1 MARRYDTRTT
11 IFSPEGRLYQVE
23 YAMEA
28 ISHAGTSLGILA
40 TDGILLAAERRNTN
54 KLLDEV
60 FSSEKIYKLNDD
72 MVCSVAGITS
82 DANVLTNELRL
93 IAQRYLLQYGE
104 SIPCEQLVSWL
115 CDVKQ
120 AYTQYGGKRPFGV
133 SILYMGWDKHYG
145 YQLYQSDPSG
155 NYDADIMAI
164 DKIKT
169 SPEVAP
175 KKSRLEMNVRQLLN
189 KCELIAKQEAV
200 EGNWRLKKYVD
211 SLSDMITELKT
222 GPDKPSKDLLSE
234 YSKRASF
241 LKGLIQ
247 TSTFNSPTEKRNIIK
262 APNFTSTSSSQE
274 DMDSLLKYHQNMQE
288 KVAENMVLLTKS
300 LKEQSQIA
308 STIIKGDT
316 EALKKSSDLTDR
328 NLDAL
333 KVESERLQEHS
344 RSAWKCWLWIMLGL
358 VMVIFINMVL
368 LMKVMKKRKIE
379 L

>member
-28 ISHAGTSLGILA
+28 ISHAGTCLGILA
-40 TDGILLAAERRNTN
+40 NDGILLAAERRNTN

-93 IAQRYLLQYGE
+93 IGQRYLFQYGE

-155 NYDADIMAI
+155 NYSGWKATCIGNNSSAAV
-164 DKIKT
+164 
-169 SPEVAP
+169 S
-175 KKSRLEMNVRQLLN
+175 SL
-189 KCELIAKQEAV
+189 KQEYKDN
-200 EGNWRLKKYVD
+200 EMTLKD
-211 SLSDMITELKT
+211 
-222 GPDKPSKDLLSE
+222 
-234 YSKRASF
+234 A
-241 LKGLIQ
+241 
-247 TSTFNSPTEKRNIIK
+247 
-262 APNFTSTSSSQE
+262 
-274 DMDSLLKYHQNMQE
+274 
-288 KVAENMVLLTKS
+288 KS
-300 LKEQSQIA
+300 LA
-308 STIIKGDT
+308 IKVLSKTLDMT
-316 EALKKSSDLTDR
+316 KLTSEKIEMATLSRVDNKTVIHILTSAEVEALIGEHEKAEAAIEAAKKDQKQK
-328 NLDAL
+328 A
-333 KVESERLQEHS
+333 
-344 RSAWKCWLWIMLGL
+344 
-358 VMVIFINMVL
+358 
-368 LMKVMKKRKIE
+368 
-379 L
+379 